1 MIKKDIFK
9 LDQPIKMKFN
19 QSNLLFND
27 VKNIIPLGS
36 QTFSKSYRFLPKKN
50 SPLFV
55 KKGNG
60 CYFWDIDNN
69 KFIDMVS
76 GLLSVTVG
84 YNVKEINSAIKKQL
98 NNGVSFSL
106 ATKLEYQLA
115 KKIIK
120 HVPCAEMVRYAKN
133 GSDVTTAAIRLARSI
148 TKQNNIMFSGYHGW
162 HDWYIGS
169 TSMNNGVPNEISKQS
184 FNFEFN
190 NFNSFLEQYQK
201 AGKKVAAVIIEPMNT
216 VEPKKNFLKQ
226 IRTFCTKNKIILIF
240 DEICTG
246 FRFSLGGAQKIF
258 NVTPDLTTLGKGIAN
273 GFPLSV
279 LVGKK
284 KYMKKCED
292 IFFSSTFGGEAL
304 SLSAAISVINFFEKK
319 NVINHLY
326 KMGIYLKTEITEFL
340 KDEEVMFINLVGN
353 PTWTFFIFKDFK
365 NYKKEEIKTLFLQ
378 EVIKRGVFTFGTNNI
393 NFSHK
398 KKHINDTIKVY
409 KDVIIQIN
417 KKVNNKKK
425 LLKYK
430 PIKNLFTVRK

>member
-1 MIKKDIFK
+1 MSKVTLYFDK
-9 LDQPIKMKFN
+9 LI
-19 QSNLLFND
+19 LFLRLYFL
-27 VKNIIPLGS
+27 IPLGS

-50 SPLFV
+50 SPLFI
-55 KKGNG
+55 KKGSG

-84 YNVKEINSAIKKQL
+84 YNVKEINTEIIKQINK
-98 NNGVSFSL
+98 GISFSL
-106 ATKLEYQLA
+106 ATKLEYELA
-115 KKIIK
+115 KKIIR

-133 GSDVTTAAIRLARSI
+133 GSDVTTAAIRLARDI
-148 TKQNNIMFSGYHGW
+148 TKHTNIMFSGYHGW

-169 TSMNNGVPNEISKQS
+169 TSMNNGVPTEIRKQA

-190 NFNSFLEQYQK
+190 NFNSFLKQYKK
-201 AGKKVAAVIIEPMNT
+201 ANKKVAAVIIEPMNII
-216 VEPKKNFLKQ
+216 EPKKKFLKQ
-226 IRTFCTKNKIILIF
+226 LRTFCTQNKIILIF

-258 NVTPDLTTLGKGIAN
+258 NITPDLTTLGKGIAN

-279 LVGKK
+279 LAGKK

-304 SLSAAISVINFFEKK
+304 SLSAAIAAINFFEKK
-319 NVINHLY
+319 KVIKHLY
-326 KMGIYLKTEITEFL
+326 KVGGHLKNQIINFL
-340 KDEEVMFINLVGN
+340 KEEKIEFIDLVGN
-353 PTWTFFIFKDFK
+353 PTWTFFIFKDHQ
-365 NYKKEEIKTLFLQ
+365 NYKKEEIKTFFLQ

-398 KKHINDTIKVY
+398 KKHINNIIRVY
-409 KDVIIQIN
+409 KEVIVLIDKNIKN
-417 KKVNNKKK
+417 KNK